1 MDPDR
6 ASVAYGRRAVPQL
19 FEQLQQP
26 ETSGRLRA
34 LTSLCDL
41 VHEPERFYQTITG
54 GFLEQLKVL
63 LEDQDPSVRTK
74 TCELLYLLTTRSL
87 GRLFLISSS
96 LLPPL
101 WELLDD
107 SSSSC
112 RRNVYLVLTQLAEL
126 PAGADV
132 LHTLVPRLM
141 LKLQEEEEEEEDEKV
156 LLLSIL
162 SSCSRVDPLPTLSL
176 NGVHLMGQ
184 RLSHHS
190 LDIRR
195 EACAVLLELS
205 VPEDGKRQ
213 VCDQQLL
220 PVLVSLLQDEDVE
233 LQTNAA
239 GVIMNVVILTSGKHL
254 ILGLKVLPILLELL
268 SQEEEEE
275 ERRGRKALIL
285 YCLQTLASLAEA
297 PSGRRVLLEQLP
309 LLERRSRDQDQDIQ
323 RVAQTTIRVVTW
335 TP

>member
-54 GFLEQLKVL
+54 GKPEPPQ
-63 LEDQDPSVRTK
+63 
-74 TCELLYLLTTRSL
+74 TRSVIHV
-87 GRLFLISSS
+87 LFLISSS

-107 SSSSC
+107 PSSSC
-112 RRNVYLVLTQLAEL
+112 RRNVYLVLTHLAEL

-141 LKLQEEEEEEEDEKV
+141 LKLQEEEEEEEEEKV

-239 GVIMNVVILTSGKHL
+239 GVIMNVVILTSGVWYLQWLSPHL
-254 ILGLKVLPILLELL
+254 MLLL
-268 SQEEEEE
+268 SSW
-275 ERRGRKALIL
+275 KKDVTL
-285 YCLQTLASLAEA
+285 TLASLAEA